1 METIINDKLR
11 PAPAADNITSLT
23 LLRVIVEAFRELSG
37 VDLTNL
43 LDQMASELVMCLCH
57 CELLNTSV
65 SISHTLL
72 TNSTSSHSLLV
83 VLLLTNKLQ

>member
-37 VDLTNL
+37 VDLSNL
-43 LDQMASELVMCLCH
+43 VDQMASELVMCLCH
-57 CELLNTSV
+57 CELLNSSVSSTSV
-65 SISHTLL
+65 SL
-72 TNSTSSHSLLV
+72 SS
-83 VLLLTNKLQ
+83 